1 MQDPEIGDGF
11 DEEKQE
17 VDIPESSDAADEAT
31 SEIDDHESS
40 DVVDEEPSEVDDPK
54 TEEILTSTAASPETR
69 TQRIFKASL
78 RWVIGVL
85 IIFALGFMSAILLL
99 YVPERDAK
107 SHLEMEQTQAETRI
121 EALESEI
128 IQLEDEISNFE
139 AKEEA
144 HSIAYEELQVLLEG
158 ERSKNQSELATANL
172 HILILSALADVNAA
186 RVALMNEDGAGAKVH
201 LTNTSE
207 TFEAL
212 KESVGPEQR
221 DKVLAMQ
228 NRLALVIAELDE
240 DPSVALS
247 DLEVLANN
255 LTMLENTF
263 FAKP

>member
-1 MQDPEIGDGF
+1 MQDLEIGDGF

-107 SHLEMEQTQAETRI
+107 SHLETEH
-121 EALESEI
+121 
-128 IQLEDEISNFE
+128 NP
-139 AKEEA
+139 
-144 HSIAYEELQVLLEG
+144 G
-158 ERSKNQSELATANL
+158 WNKN
-172 HILILSALADVNAA
+172 
-186 RVALMNEDGAGAKVH
+186 
-201 LTNTSE
+201 
-207 TFEAL
+207 
-212 KESVGPEQR
+212 
-221 DKVLAMQ
+221 
-228 NRLALVIAELDE
+228 
-240 DPSVALS
+240 
-247 DLEVLANN
+247 
-255 LTMLENTF
+255 
-263 FAKP
+263 

>member
-1 MQDPEIGDGF
+1 MRNHTLKRNI
-11 DEEKQE
+11 
-17 VDIPESSDAADEAT
+17 
-31 SEIDDHESS
+31 
-40 DVVDEEPSEVDDPK
+40 
-54 TEEILTSTAASPETR
+54 
-69 TQRIFKASL
+69 
-78 RWVIGVL
+78 
-85 IIFALGFMSAILLL
+85 
-99 YVPERDAK
+99 
-107 SHLEMEQTQAETRI
+107 TQAGTRI

-158 ERSKNQSELATANL
+158 ERSKNQIELATANL